1 MDALLTLAA
10 DILGGFLASP
20 GSTLLVLALAAFV
33 AMAALLMGWLGRM
46 VEAVPQE
53 NREYLDPPPVFW
65 RMVGWFARPVAVWVS
80 PLLPG
85 TTRQRLVA
93 RLRQAGLEYG
103 LTVDQF
109 VAGQVIGA
117 ALALALVTILCW
129 PVASPGAGWLV
140 GAAAVGAFL
149 PLSWLRD
156 RIEQRARRIGRSLPF
171 YLDVITL
178 AIEAGCNMTGAL
190 QHAADKGPQGP
201 MGDELNRVLRDI
213 RAGRTRSDAL
223 RSLSDRLRL
232 PAITSWV
239 AAVLTAERQ
248 GSSLGPILR
257 AQAEQRRTERFL
269 RAEAMALK
277 APVKMLFPLMTCIF
291 PSTFVIVF
299 FPVVVRIIHEGIL
312 G

>member
-1 MDALLTLAA
+1 MDNSLFIVAVVAVVVAAGLLLWW
-10 DILGGFLASP
+10 IGR
-20 GSTLLVLALAAFV
+20 LLSS
-33 AMAALLMGWLGRM
+33 
-46 VEAVPQE
+46 VPPE
-53 NREYLDPPPVFW
+53 NREYLDPPPAYW
-65 RMVGWFARPVAVWVS
+65 RCIGGLSHPLAAWVG
-80 PLLPG
+80 PLLP
-85 TTRQRLVA
+85 RSMRLRLIG
-93 RLRQAGLEYG
+93 RLRQAGLEYA

-117 ALALALVTILCW
+117 ATMMSLLLGVSWPMGLPPPSWLAVAGIVGGYL
-129 PVASPGAGWLV
+129 PV
-140 GAAAVGAFL
+140 
-149 PLSWLRD
+149 SWLRD
-156 RIEQRARRIGRSLPF
+156 RVDKRKRRIAKALPF

-178 AIEAGCNMTGAL
+178 ALEAGSNMTGAL

-201 MGDELNRVLRDI
+201 MGEELHRVLRDV

-223 RSLSDRLRL
+223 RMLADRLRM
-232 PAITSWV
+232 PAISNWV

-248 GSSLGPILR
+248 GASLGPILR

-291 PSTFVIVF
+291 PCTFVIVF
-299 FPVVVRIIHEGIL
+299 FPVVVQLIYEGIL